1 MRASIR
7 LIVKDEDGR
16 DGGLVHTVAQHV
28 VDRAVRLVDGELGEV
43 RAAETGQLRMIGVG
57 ETQALRCNE
66 KPASLVLVGAG

>member
-7 LIVKDEDGR
+7 LIVKDEAGR

-57 ETQALRCNE
+57 ETQA
-66 KPASLVLVGAG
+66 PAL